1 VCRSG
6 VLLDQPSRSEDQT
19 RSIRKDSA
27 VHASLSRLHLSKSR
41 IAKRCTPRKTSDAA
55 RCPRPSH
62 SLVSGSIRCP
72 TPQRQH
78 RDEPDLGPPNLRV
91 NTARN
96 QNSEPADTPN
106 RHKTIPPSSRQ
117 ARMPKC
123 PKNQPTKHRNSGAVD
138 GANICKLARGVN
150 TEFREFRRSAAMCR
164 AQRSCASRRRYL
176 GASAST
182 ARAPRRRQH
191 LLGKPLSCR
200 PSAPPQL

>member
-138 GANICKLARGVN
+138 GGYLGSAPCPVN
-150 TEFREFRRSAAMCR
+150 TRFSLPAFPLEQRIIPYVTSAR
-164 AQRSCASRRRYL
+164 VRGSCPHLGAAVAFASR
-176 GASAST
+176 
-182 ARAPRRRQH
+182 
-191 LLGKPLSCR
+191 LS
-200 PSAPPQL
+200 PVTE